1 MADSIHP
8 NGCKNEPWGFTV
20 IDNFPAEATM
30 TVLSLLRRH
39 RRPGQLSSFRDA
51 FVLSGGGSL
60 GAIQVGALQAL
71 MDAGVRPDVLVGCS
85 VGALNA
91 AFLAVDPSRERLS
104 ALESL
109 WLSLDRADVFPAS
122 RRSIAG
128 HLVRR
133 DTHLYEPHG
142 LRELVD
148 RLVHTRDLA
157 DLAVPIHIV
166 TTDLYSGQPVWW
178 TSGDPRQVLVAS
190 ASLPG
195 LFPPVELAGSLHV
208 DGGVTCPVPVQ
219 RAVELGAER
228 IWVFDVTGGSLGR
241 RDERMTALDVLLTS
255 FAISRY
261 RLASHELPTTP
272 SRPIIPM
279 PRVELGKHELRDFSR
294 TSELIEL
301 GRSAGARMV
310 QQELTPT
317 G

>member
-1 MADSIHP
+1 
-8 NGCKNEPWGFTV
+8 
-20 IDNFPAEATM
+20 M

-39 RRPGQLSSFRDA
+39 RRADQPSGYRDA

-85 VGALNA
+85 VGSLNA
-91 AFLAVDPSRERLS
+91 TFLAVDPRRERLDD
-104 ALESL
+104 LEAL
-109 WLSLDRADVFPAS
+109 WLSLNRGDIFPAS

-142 LRELVD
+142 LRDLVD
-148 RLVHTRDLA
+148 RLVPATDLA
-157 DLAVPIHIV
+157 DLAVPVHIV
-166 TTDLYSGQPVWW
+166 TTDLLSGQPVWW

-195 LFPPVELAGSLHV
+195 LFPPVELGASLHV

-241 RDERMTALDVLLTS
+241 RDERMTALDILLTS

-261 RLASHELPTTP
+261 RLASLELPDP
-272 SRPIIPM
+272 PGRPVIPM

-294 TSELIEL
+294 TTELIEL
-301 GRSAGARMV
+301 GRQAGARMV
-310 QQELTPT
+310 QNELTPT

>member
-1 MADSIHP
+1 
-8 NGCKNEPWGFTV
+8 
-20 IDNFPAEATM
+20 M

-39 RRPGQLSSFRDA
+39 RRQDQPSGYRDA

-71 MDAGVRPDVLVGCS
+71 SDAGIRPDVLVGCS

-91 AFLAVDPSRERLS
+91 AFLAVDPSRERLA

-109 WLSLDRADVFPAS
+109 WLSLNRGDVFPAS

-133 DTHLYEPHG
+133 DTHLYEPQG
-142 LRELVD
+142 LLDLVD
-148 RLVHTRDLA
+148 RLVPATDLA
-157 DLAVPIHIV
+157 DLAIPVHIV
-166 TTDLYSGQPVWW
+166 TTDLFSGQPVWW
-178 TSGDPRQVLVAS
+178 TSGDPRQILVAS

-195 LFPPVELAGSLHV
+195 LFPPVALDGSLHV

-219 RAVELGAER
+219 RAIELGAER

-241 RDERMTALDVLLTS
+241 RDERMTALDILLTS

-261 RLASHELPTTP
+261 RLASHELPETP
-272 SRPIIPM
+272 GRPVIPM

-294 TSELIEL
+294 TIELIEM
-301 GRSAGARMV
+301 GRAAGARML
-310 QQELTPT
+310 QNELTPT

>member
-1 MADSIHP
+1 
-8 NGCKNEPWGFTV
+8 
-20 IDNFPAEATM
+20 M

-39 RRPGQLSSFRDA
+39 RRPDQPSGYRDA

-60 GAIQVGALQAL
+60 GAIQVGALQSL

-85 VGALNA
+85 VGSLNA
-91 AFLAVDPSRERLS
+91 TFLAMDPRRERLDD
-104 ALESL
+104 LEKL
-109 WLSLDRADVFPAS
+109 WLSLNRADIFPAS

-142 LRELVD
+142 LRDLVD
-148 RLVHTRDLA
+148 RLVPASDIA
-157 DLAVPIHIV
+157 DLAVPVHIV
-166 TTDLYSGQPVWW
+166 TTDLFNGQPVWW
-178 TSGDPRQVLVAS
+178 TSGDPRQILVAS

-195 LFPPVELAGSLHV
+195 LFPPVEIGGSLHV

-241 RDERMTALDVLLTS
+241 RDERMTALDILLTS

-261 RLASHELPTTP
+261 RLASHELPDP
-272 SRPIIPM
+272 PMRPVIPM

-294 TSELIEL
+294 TTELIEM
-301 GRSAGARMV
+301 GRQAGARMV
-310 QQELTPT
+310 QNELTPT
-317 G
+317 A

>member
-1 MADSIHP
+1 
-8 NGCKNEPWGFTV
+8 
-20 IDNFPAEATM
+20 M

-39 RRPGQLSSFRDA
+39 RRPDQPPGYGDA

-60 GAIQVGALQAL
+60 GAVQVGALQSI
-71 MDAGVRPDVLVGCS
+71 MDAGVRPDVVIGCS
-85 VGALNA
+85 VGALHS
-91 AFLAVDPSRERLS
+91 AFLAVDPSRDRLD

-109 WLSLDRADVFPAS
+109 WLSLNRADIFPAT

-128 HLVRR
+128 HVVRR

-148 RLVHTRDLA
+148 RLVPATDLA
-157 DLAVPIHIV
+157 EMAIPVHVV
-166 TTDLYSGQPVWW
+166 TTDLFSGQPVWW
-178 TSGDPRQVLVAS
+178 TSGEPHQILVAS

-195 LFPPVELAGSLHV
+195 LFPPVALAGSLHV

-219 RAVELGAER
+219 RAIELGAER
-228 IWVFDVTGGSLGR
+228 IWLLDVTGGSLGR

-261 RLASHELPTTP
+261 RLASLEVPDP
-272 SRPIIPM
+272 PRPPVIPM

-294 TSELIEL
+294 TKELIQL
-301 GRSAGARMV
+301 GRDAGARMV
-310 QQELTPT
+310 QNEELTPAL
-317 G
+317 

>member
-1 MADSIHP
+1 
-8 NGCKNEPWGFTV
+8 
-20 IDNFPAEATM
+20 M

-39 RRPGQLSSFRDA
+39 RRPDQPSGYRDA

-60 GAIQVGALQAL
+60 GAIQVGALQSL

-85 VGALNA
+85 VGSLNA
-91 AFLAVDPSRERLS
+91 TFLAMDPRRERLDD
-104 ALESL
+104 LEKL
-109 WLSLDRADVFPAS
+109 WLSLNRADIFPAS

-142 LRELVD
+142 LRDLVD
-148 RLVHTRDLA
+148 RLVPASDIA
-157 DLAVPIHIV
+157 DLAVPVHIV
-166 TTDLYSGQPVWW
+166 TTDLFNGQPVWW
-178 TSGDPRQVLVAS
+178 TSGDPRQILVAS

-195 LFPPVELAGSLHV
+195 LFPPVEIGGSLHV

-219 RAVELGAER
+219 RAIELGAER

-241 RDERMTALDVLLTS
+241 RDERMTALDILLTS

-261 RLASHELPTTP
+261 RLASHELPDP
-272 SRPIIPM
+272 PMRPVIPM

-294 TSELIEL
+294 TTELIEM
-301 GRSAGARMV
+301 GRQAGARMV
-310 QQELTPT
+310 QNELTPT
-317 G
+317 A

>member
-1 MADSIHP
+1 
-8 NGCKNEPWGFTV
+8 
-20 IDNFPAEATM
+20 M

-39 RRPGQLSSFRDA
+39 RRQDQPTGYRDA
-51 FVLSGGGSL
+51 IVLSGGGSL

-85 VGALNA
+85 VGSLNA
-91 AFLAVDPSRERLS
+91 AFLAVDPSRERLA

-109 WLSLDRADVFPAS
+109 WLGLNRGDIFPAS

-142 LRELVD
+142 LRELVE
-148 RLVHTRDLA
+148 RLVPHEDLA
-157 DLAVPIHIV
+157 DMAIPVHVV
-166 TTDLYSGQPVWW
+166 TTDLFSGQPVWW

-195 LFPPVELAGSLHV
+195 LFPPVTLAGSLHV

-219 RAVELGAER
+219 RAVEIGAER
-228 IWVFDVTGGSLGR
+228 IWVIDVTGGSLGR
-241 RDERMTALDVLLTS
+241 RDERMTALDILLTS

-261 RLASHELPTTP
+261 RLASLELPDP
-272 SRPIIPM
+272 PGRPVIPM

-294 TSELIEL
+294 TGELIEL

-310 QQELTPT
+310 QSELTPT

>member
-1 MADSIHP
+1 
-8 NGCKNEPWGFTV
+8 
-20 IDNFPAEATM
+20 M

-39 RRPGQLSSFRDA
+39 RRPDQPSGYRDA

-71 MDAGVRPDVLVGCS
+71 MDAGVRPDVLIGCS
-85 VGALNA
+85 VGSLNA
-91 AFLAVDPSRERLS
+91 TFLAVEPTRERLDD
-104 ALESL
+104 LEKL
-109 WLSLDRADVFPAS
+109 WLSLNRADVFPAS
-122 RRSIAG
+122 KRSIAG

-142 LRELVD
+142 LRDLVD
-148 RLVHTRDLA
+148 RLVPASDLS
-157 DLAVPIHIV
+157 DLAVPVHIV
-166 TTDLYSGQPVWW
+166 TTDLFSGQPVWW
-178 TSGDPRQVLVAS
+178 TSGDPRQILVAS

-195 LFPPVELAGSLHV
+195 LFPPVDIGGSLHV

-219 RAVELGAER
+219 RAIELGAER

-241 RDERMTALDVLLTS
+241 RDERMTALDILLTS

-261 RLASHELPTTP
+261 RLASLELPDP
-272 SRPIIPM
+272 PGRPVIPM

-294 TSELIEL
+294 TVELIEM
-301 GRSAGARMV
+301 GRAAGTRMA
-310 QQELTPT
+310 QNELTPT